1 LITTVVLS
9 FLMVSNVKI
18 MALKFKSYKIE
29 DNMDKLILLVGT
41 FFIISYQLQAAGL
54 FVFVWYFIVSIY
66 NHYLSKSRNN
76 YL

>member
-1 LITTVVLS
+1 
-9 FLMVSNVKI
+9 MVSNVKI

-29 DNMDKLILLVGT
+29 DNIDKLILLFGV
-41 FFIISYQLQAAGL
+41 FIIISFQKQAAGL
-54 FVFVWYFIVSIY
+54 FVFAWYFIISVY